1 MQNYDEDARIFL
13 ALGHHDKHNR
23 QKNGFMLSMLELFL
37 VLVFFLHLE
46 INRINL
52 VGREKRI

>member
-37 VLVFFLHLE
+37 VLVFFY
-46 INRINL
+46 I
-52 VGREKRI
+52 